1 LRGREAAR
9 IGNGVDDGN
18 NQIEEAG
25 RAEDHNQAEYLE
37 EEEEEEDPS
46 LVGLTRKEKQREIRK
61 RRDRERAKTFA
72 AAPLHKENT
81 LKKDSKVKLKETIP
95 LIVRNEWEE
104 LVGRPIRINAQEQE
118 NDLEGSLVVQA
129 RPSIEK
135 FVAWALS
142 QKTIT
147 EKEVEGVLHCSTRD
161 AFAILEKLE
170 HTQLISGI
178 FVENQGYDEKV
189 FLIMREEFSI
199 NVTNYVKR
207 K

>member
-1 LRGREAAR
+1 MKNRKAKRKRLRGREAAR

-37 EEEEEEDPS
+37 EEEEKEDPS
-46 LVGLTRKEKQREIRK
+46 LVGLTRKEKKREIRK

-104 LVGRPIRINAQEQE
+104 LVGRPIRINAQE
-118 NDLEGSLVVQA
+118 
-129 RPSIEK
+129 
-135 FVAWALS
+135 
-142 QKTIT
+142 
-147 EKEVEGVLHCSTRD
+147 
-161 AFAILEKLE
+161 
-170 HTQLISGI
+170 
-178 FVENQGYDEKV
+178 
-189 FLIMREEFSI
+189 
-199 NVTNYVKR
+199 
-207 K
+207 